1 MEGNIKSKKSWILFF
16 FSHFFCIFFKMSK
29 LFEFSLLVA
38 KTLRGGIGKN
48 NTLPWHIK
56 ADLQGFSK
64 RTTNNVIIMGRN
76 TYESLPKKPLP
87 NRIHIVI
94 SSRLKID
101 NPNVIVVPDFHQ
113 GLEASKHYFF
123 NQDKKIFVVGG
134 RCVYNDALDDP
145 NCKRIYVTQILN
157 DIECDTY
164 ISSIPDDDYE
174 IDKIG
179 PLEKQDEIYYQ
190 FLEYK
195 RRFNMK
201 CCEKKIK

>member
-1 MEGNIKSKKSWILFF
+1 
-16 FSHFFCIFFKMSK
+16 MSK
-29 LFEFSLLVA
+29 FFEFSVLVA

-56 ADLQGFSK
+56 ADLQSFSK
-64 RTTNNVIIMGRN
+64 RTTNNVIILGRN
-76 TYESLPKKPLP
+76 TYDSLPKKPLP

-94 SSRLKID
+94 SSTLKID
-101 NPNVIVVPDFHQ
+101 NPNVIVVSNFEQ
-113 GLEASKHYFF
+113 ALTESKRFFF
-123 NQDKKIFVVGG
+123 NQDKNIFVIGG
-134 RCVYNDALDDP
+134 SRVYDDALDNP
-145 NCKRIYVTQILN
+145 ACGRIYVTQILN

-179 PLEKQDEIYYQ
+179 SVEKQNEIFYQ

-195 RRFNMK
+195 RRHHLDTLCILHDRMEK
-201 CCEKKIK
+201 QDTRKEKKFSESLMMLI